1 MKELDL
7 INNEGPNLKIKRFAS
22 NQFKIVDE
30 WGVVLKITDQYE
42 IFDWIDGREFPT
54 TQYWI
59 DGREKLVD
67 SKGREWVWDEQGVGS
82 KTPLVEIIKFIYTN
96 DNTNPRQ

>member
-30 WGVVLKITDQYE
+30 WGIVLKITDQYK
-42 IFDWIDGREFPT
+42 IFD
-54 TQYWI
+54 WI

-67 SKGREWVWDEQGVGS
+67 SKEREWVWSEQSIGS
-82 KTPLVEIIKFIYTN
+82 KTPLVEIIKFIFN
-96 DNTNPRQ
+96 

>member
-7 INNEGPNLKIKRFAS
+7 INNEGSNLKIKRFAS

-42 IFDWIDGREFPT
+42 IFD
-54 TQYWI
+54 WI